1 MGTSKRKWAPKGR
14 GGCSTCKSRHVR
26 CDTVQPRCTPCQKS
40 SRQCQYSSI
49 PEPDALKI
57 VLWQPNFL
65 VLHRI
70 SQTPCHTGAEARAF
84 DFFRTKVAID
94 LSGFFDSSFWTH
106 DILQA
111 AQEEGP
117 VRHAIVALASLSET
131 ILDKSPES
139 LERCPK
145 AFAIRQHT
153 KAISDLNQKIQEG
166 NESSVEVVLMT
177 CALFVCFEM
186 FQNNY
191 EAALNHMSSGIY
203 VLFNWISKGDCS
215 NRQSREMAIQLERVF
230 GRLMLQTLLFVHTKP
245 GEWKFVK
252 PAFTPALPSIPSVLR
267 SVDEARDCLD
277 SCMCSLYHGM
287 LTSQLQSLGD
297 SDLDTGP
304 ASQLS
309 ATTLGTWS
317 RSFRAFM
324 TERKEE
330 LSTREQRVAIL
341 LEIQYITATIL
352 ASAGPSSQEMIFDS
366 FEVAFSR
373 IIALAS
379 RLLISSTSGHSL
391 EVEQPLIPAFDMGI
405 LPHLYLVSSRCRH
418 PLLRRQALRL
428 LRQGPRQEGIWHREM
443 LASIAQRVINMEERN
458 CEGAQSAEEIPAS
471 ARLTV
476 INATID
482 SARRT
487 VILHCCWQEAGQ
499 ENIEV
504 VHELV
509 EY

>member
-1 MGTSKRKWAPKGR
+1 
-14 GGCSTCKSRHVR
+14 
-26 CDTVQPRCTPCQKS
+26 
-40 SRQCQYSSI
+40 
-49 PEPDALKI
+49 
-57 VLWQPNFL
+57 
-65 VLHRI
+65 
-70 SQTPCHTGAEARAF
+70 
-84 DFFRTKVAID
+84 
-94 LSGFFDSSFWTH
+94 
-106 DILQA
+106 
-111 AQEEGP
+111 
-117 VRHAIVALASLSET
+117 
-131 ILDKSPES
+131 
-139 LERCPK
+139 
-145 AFAIRQHT
+145 
-153 KAISDLNQKIQEG
+153 
-166 NESSVEVVLMT
+166 
-177 CALFVCFEM
+177 
-186 FQNNY
+186 
-191 EAALNHMSSGIY
+191 
-203 VLFNWISKGDCS
+203 
-215 NRQSREMAIQLERVF
+215 
-230 GRLMLQTLLFVHTKP
+230 MLQTLLFVHTKP

-297 SDLDTGP
+297 TSLDTSP

-309 ATTLGTWS
+309 ANTLGTWS

-324 TERKEE
+324 TERNEE

-341 LEIQYITATIL
+341 LEIQHITATIL

-366 FEVAFSR
+366 FEVAFSQ

-428 LRQGPRQEGIWHREM
+428 LRQGPRQEGIWHRDM

-458 CEGAQSAEEIPAS
+458 CDGAQSAEIPAS